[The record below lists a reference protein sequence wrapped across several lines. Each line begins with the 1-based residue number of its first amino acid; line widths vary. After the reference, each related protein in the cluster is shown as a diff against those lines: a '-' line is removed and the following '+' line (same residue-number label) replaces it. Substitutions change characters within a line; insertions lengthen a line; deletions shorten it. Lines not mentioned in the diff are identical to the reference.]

1 MDTRETPPEFKDKFM
16 LSFVEIGWANPS
28 RIDPRY
34 KNWTGGRVEIH
45 TYESEFDIDE
55 KHFCTPHTKEWADF
69 MEKYDGEW
77 LDKQELDQVLKTLKE
92 KFYRVD
98 ENHNPIL
105 D

>member
-1 MDTRETPPEFKDKFM
+1 MNTQETPAEYKDKF
-16 LSFVEIGWANPS
+16 LLLFVEMGWADPAK
-28 RIDPRY
+28 IDPMY
-34 KNWTGGRVEIH
+34 KNWTAGRVEIH

-77 LDKQELDQVLKTLKE
+77 LDKEGLDQVIKTLKE

-98 ENHNPIL
+98 ENYNPIL
-105 D
+105 